1 MSFSFASIK
10 AAIVHLFGVEES
22 KAHSLVEAVLTDA
35 APVLTKLRAD
45 IAADA
50 AKLAGEARTDAEALY
65 AEALADLKTEIA
77 AVRALVSP
85 AAATPATAPD
95 IAPAGPAAPAV

>member
-10 AAIVHLFGVEES
+10 AALVHLFGVEEG
-22 KAHSLVEAVLTDA
+22 KAHSLVEAVLADA
-35 APVLTKLRAD
+35 APVLSQLRAD

-65 AEALADLKTEIA
+65 GEALADLKAEIA
-77 AVRALVSP
+77 AVRQLV
-85 AAATPATAPD
+85 TPAPVPQTAPD